1 MEIVLIVVGVL
12 VLIAVIGLVM
22 VTGRQKREQKK
33 EEHRHEASE
42 IRSEAQVH
50 GHQADRAKAEA
61 DEAAAR
67 ARREQATAKE
77 AAAKAEHAG
86 RQRDAR
92 HAEANQIDPD
102 ADDDA
107 PLGDPHGERAR
118 HDRTG
123 REAGR
128 DHAGL
133 DRGEHDRVGQHG
145 PGQQGSGQQGFDQHE
160 RDQDGR
166 DRHAATDQAGAVP
179 TQPGAP
185 PPADQQGAPRDPED
199 PGTSGDQRRGEP
211 RR

>member
-1 MEIVLIVVGVL
+1 MEIVLIVVIAL
-12 VLIAVIGLVM
+12 VVIAVIGLVA
-22 VTGRQKREQKK
+22 VTGKQKREQKR
-33 EEHRHEASE
+33 EEHRHEARE

-102 ADDDA
+102 ADDNA

-118 HDRTG
+118 HG
-123 REAGR
+123 RGQEAGH
-128 DHAGL
+128 DHVGH
-133 DRGEHDRVGQHG
+133 DRGEHDHVGHDRG
-145 PGQQGSGQQGFDQHE
+145 EHDVGHDRDQHA
-160 RDQDGR
+160 G
-166 DRHAATDQAGAVP
+166 TDQAGAVP

-185 PPADQQGAPRDPED
+185 PPADQQGAPRAPGD
-199 PGTSGDQRRGEP
+199 PGTSGDPRRGEP